1 MSFAHSRR
9 LRRVVAPALAAAA
22 ASVVVSAILPPAA
35 AQAAAITGTITV
47 SSPANAKVAAL
58 TNKQVVNLTV
68 AGAAVPALSEDSV
81 TQVGLGASPCDNIT
95 SYVVTSAT
103 TISIKTPATCP
114 AGAAD
119 IVITFSNGDTLTK
132 TGGITFVTP
141 PAIEAVANKPLINDN
156 SALLATAN
164 QSRRFGTGGGQV
176 VRVKA
181 DPAFAFDPR
190 STSALAVT
198 LNGKPGT
205 NVKVYADASSSTP
218 ITTVAGA
225 ISALNGNSLTFTTG
239 AGMTA
244 GDPVLTITQDGV
256 SKTFQVAALGGA
268 GSVVA
273 APIVTGLSVD
283 AGRANQTN
291 LATVITGTNL
301 PKVLADAN
309 DSSKWLIRFC
319 SATATATAANAAG
332 TSLTVTVP
340 NNLAGDA
347 AGLGA
352 STYSGNCSVT
362 VSDVVASQTSAI
374 TAGSHYAVLAE

>member
-47 SSPANAKVAAL
+47 SSPTNAKVAAL

-81 TQVGLGASPCDNIT
+81 ASVGLGGSPCDALT
-95 SYVVTSAT
+95 TYVVTSAT

-114 AGAAD
+114 AGTGD
-119 IVITFSNGDTLTK
+119 IVITFANGDTLTK

-141 PAIEAVANKPLINDN
+141 PAIEAVANRPLINDN

-164 QSRRFGTGGGQV
+164 QSRRFGTSGGQT

-190 STSALAVT
+190 STSGLAVT
-198 LNGKPGT
+198 LNGKAGT
-205 NVKVYADASSSTP
+205 NVKVYADATSSTP

-239 AGMTA
+239 LGMTA

-256 SKTFQVAALGGA
+256 SKTFQVAATGGA
-268 GSVVA
+268 VVA
-273 APIVTGLSVD
+273 APIVTGLSVE

-291 LATVITGTNL
+291 LATVISGTNL

-319 SATATATAANAAG
+319 SATATATAANTTG

-352 STYSGNCSVT
+352 STYSGTCSVT
-362 VSDVVASQTSAI
+362 VTDVAASQTSAI